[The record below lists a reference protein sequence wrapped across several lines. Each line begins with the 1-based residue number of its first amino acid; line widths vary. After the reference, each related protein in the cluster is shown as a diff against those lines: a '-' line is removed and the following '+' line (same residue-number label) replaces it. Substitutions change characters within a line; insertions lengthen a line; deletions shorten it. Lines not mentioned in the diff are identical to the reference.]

1 MPTAT
6 GRGEDDAYMDRA
18 LELAQQ
24 GRGRTSPNPMVGAI
38 VVSEDGVIVGTGYHL
53 RAGAAHAE
61 AVALDAAGE
70 TAREGTLYC
79 TLEPCAHQG
88 RTAPCAE
95 RIVASGVRR
104 VVVAVVDPNPQVNG
118 RGVGYLRDH
127 GICVDLGVRETAA
140 ARLNEEFLTW
150 VTKGRPFVTMKIAV
164 SRDGKIAARPGVST
178 ALTSDRANEAIH
190 QARGE
195 VDALAVGSTT
205 LLVDDP
211 RLTPRGATRVR
222 PLTRVVF
229 DRRLRTPV
237 TARLLETLSVGPVVL
252 MTTQGAMKRK
262 PDLAATLRE
271 KGAQLEALRDDDCEI
286 GASLKRLG
294 ELQIVSVI
302 IEGGAAIHR
311 AAWDAG
317 HVDRVQ
323 RFVAPVEL
331 GSEGVPWL
339 MLSQANLRDRR
350 VRHYGPDILTEAY
363 VRRVD

>member
-1 MPTAT
+1 MISAPDRKA
-6 GRGEDDAYMDRA
+6 DDAYMDRA

-24 GRGRTSPNPMVGAI
+24 GRGRTSPNPMVGAV

-53 RAGAAHAE
+53 RAGEAHAE
-61 AVALDAAGE
+61 VVALDAAGE

-79 TLEPCAHQG
+79 SLEPCAHQG

-118 RGVGYLRDH
+118 RGVAYLRDH
-127 GICVDLGVRETAA
+127 GIRVDVGVRGTAA
-140 ARLNEEFLTW
+140 ERLNEEFLTW
-150 VTKGRPFVTMKIAV
+150 ITKGRPFVTMKIAV
-164 SRDGKIAARPGVST
+164 SRDGKIAARPGVRT
-178 ALTSDRANEAIH
+178 ALTSDRANEAI
-190 QARGE
+190 QQGRAE

-211 RLTPRGATRVR
+211 RLTPRGKTRVR

-237 TARLLETLSVGPVVL
+237 TARLLETLDVGPVVL
-252 MTTQGAMKRK
+252 MTTEGAMKRK
-262 PDLAATLRE
+262 PEIAATLRE
-271 KGAQLEALRDDDCEI
+271 KGARLEALDDDDCEI
-286 GASLKRLG
+286 GASLQRVG
-294 ELQIVSVI
+294 ALQVVSII

-311 AAWDAG
+311 AAWEAG
-317 HVDRVQ
+317 LVDRVQ

-331 GSEGVPWL
+331 GSKGVPWL
-339 MLSQANLRDRR
+339 TFSQATLRDSR
-350 VRHYGPDILTEAY
+350 VQHYGPDILTEAY

>member
-1 MPTAT
+1 MPTVAD
-6 GRGEDDAYMDRA
+6 RGEDDAYMDRA
-18 LELAQQ
+18 LELARR

-38 VVSEDGVIVGTGYHL
+38 VVSEGGVIVGTGYHQ
-53 RAGAAHAE
+53 RAGEAHAE
-61 AVALDAAGE
+61 VVALDAAGE
-70 TAREGTLYC
+70 TACRGTLYC

-95 RIVASGVRR
+95 RIVAAGVRR
-104 VVVAVVDPNPQVNG
+104 VVVAVVDPNPRVNG
-118 RGVGYLRDH
+118 RGVAYLRNH
-127 GICVDLGVRETAA
+127 GICVDVGVGQTAA

-150 VTKGRPFVTMKIAV
+150 VTNGRPFVTMKIAV
-164 SRDGKIAARPGVST
+164 SRDGKIAARPGVRT
-178 ALTSDRANEAIH
+178 TLTSDPANEAIQ
-190 QARGE
+190 QARAE

-211 RLTPRGATRVR
+211 RLTARGKTRVR

-252 MTTQGAMKRK
+252 MTTRGAMARK
-262 PDLAATLRE
+262 PDLAATLRA
-271 KGAQLEALRDDDCEI
+271 KGARLEVLPDDDSDL

-294 ELQIVSVI
+294 ELEVVSVI
-302 IEGGAAIHR
+302 IEGGVAIHR

-317 HVDRVQ
+317 LVDRVQ

-339 MLSQANLRDRR
+339 NLSLANLRDTR
-350 VRHYGPDILTEAY
+350 VQHYGPDVLTEAY